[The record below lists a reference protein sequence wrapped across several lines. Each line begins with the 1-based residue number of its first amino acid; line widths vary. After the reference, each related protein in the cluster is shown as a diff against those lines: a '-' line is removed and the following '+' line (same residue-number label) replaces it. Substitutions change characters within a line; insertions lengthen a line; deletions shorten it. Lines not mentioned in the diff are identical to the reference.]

1 MKNNKSKPQRQ
12 KEYGRGNNRNQ
23 KTKKIN
29 KNNLIKRNNKNN
41 KINNLD
47 KKETVNIIDEG
58 ILFEKSKNILE
69 KNNRIYLLNLKVGA
83 IKDNKKVYAVIFKK
97 KENVSH
103 SHCIE
108 ATRVIQS
115 VIKSEGE
122 DEGDYT
128 ITVSSAGFRW
138 KIEDRFELFEDMM
151 IKIKYKN
158 GDKIITE
165 SGILK
170 EAKENYIIVD
180 LENEKSEVGE
190 KYEKKEKILKEN
202 IIKLRLNCW

>member
-1 MKNNKSKPQRQ
+1 MKKVK
-12 KEYGRGNNRNQ
+12 KFW
-23 KTKKIN
+23 KKIIEYIC
-29 KNNLIKRNNKNN
+29 LI
-41 KINNLD
+41 L
-47 KKETVNIIDEG
+47 
-58 ILFEKSKNILE
+58 KSAL
-69 KNNRIYLLNLKVGA
+69 Y
-83 IKDNKKVYAVIFKK
+83 KDNKKIYAVIFKK

-115 VIKSEGE
+115 VIKSEGY

-138 KIEDRFELFEDMM
+138 KIEARFELFEDMM

-158 GDKIITE
+158 EDEIITE

-170 EAKENYIIVD
+170 EAKEDYIIID
-180 LENEKSEVGE
+180 FENEK
-190 KYEKKEKILKEN
+190 KEIKILKEN
-202 IIKLRLNCW
+202 IIKLRLNC